1 MIYLFNH
8 NEELLGELKTTE
20 LSSCI
25 QEETLNGL
33 ERLDF
38 EVLLPY
44 RYKMKGVEF
53 VVHADVNEPKD
64 FYMYKIISAANTS
77 NSYAYTCIN
86 VAYDDLKSYGYLRE
100 YRMQKTTGRLA
111 LETVLNRSRWTVG
124 TVEDT
129 AQRDF
134 YIYDLTRLD
143 AIGKLIEIFNVELEF
158 KVNFDGNRITSR
170 IVNLYQKRG
179 YVTGKRFYYGTN
191 TLEVVKEETTGDI
204 YTAVIGRGKGE
215 EKVNADGEA
224 TGGYGRRI
232 DFKDIEWRKDKG
244 DPLDKPKGQE
254 FIELPQATELYGYS
268 DGTPR
273 YKIIPHDQIEDP
285 AELLQACY
293 DDLIKG
299 SRPLVEFKASI
310 KDYGRVFLGD
320 TVNII
325 RKDLDI
331 YYTARVF
338 KITRDLLN
346 VYNTQIELGDNLDYG
361 QGKKN
366 KELANNLKSVDNRIS
381 NVVESVN
388 LTFTKVIE
396 EMREGLTNSFFNEDG
411 YNYEFKAGNKYG
423 IPAGYYSFDKPIDQN
438 PTKVIYIGA
447 GKMAIAN
454 QKDSDGKWDFKTFG
468 TGDGL
473 LAEAIIG
480 NLGEFAKVNANQ
492 INVNNDF
499 AESQLGKKVVIQDNL
514 YNNVKITPE
523 KGLQVLDD
531 KSRERV
537 QLGNWATG
545 RYGLKLTD
553 ETGTRTVLDD
563 KGILQTW
570 ETGRCDNVQS
580 GFPLRIPLYIPRAT
594 STIYMAKMSIWID
607 RFRAYSKAAKT
618 AQANIP
624 TSSAE
629 VVSTSYATMDGG
641 SGYGTTTDY
650 GKTVNGGNITVD
662 VYRDG
667 SYTGPI
673 VGYATI
679 YKVDSHNHGVPYQSH
694 QHGLNLQ
701 FGSHAHQ
708 VTDYGHTHDID
719 YGIYESSSTL
729 NNLEIF
735 INGTDRTSQLTGS
748 GYFQGSQTEC
758 LIPSNL
764 LKIGQFN
771 MVEVR
776 CKSGMGRVDAS
787 IVTQALVQYGGL

>member
-8 NEELLGELKTTE
+8 KEELLGELKTAE
-20 LSSCI
+20 LGSCI

-44 RYKMKGVEF
+44 KYKMKGVEF

-64 FYMYKIISAANTS
+64 FYMYKIISAANTR

-111 LETVLNRSRWTVG
+111 LETVLHGSRWAVG

-143 AIGKLIEIFNVELEF
+143 AIGKLIETFNVELEF
-158 KVNFDGNRITSR
+158 KVNFNGNKITSR
-170 IVNLYQKRG
+170 VVNLYQKRG
-179 YVTGKRFYYGTN
+179 YVTGKRFYYGSN
-191 TLEVVKEETTGDI
+191 ALEVVKEETTGDI

-215 EKVNADGEA
+215 EKVNADGDT

-268 DGTPR
+268 DGTSR
-273 YKIIPHDQIEDP
+273 YKIIVHDQIEDP

-346 VYNTQIELGDNLDYG
+346 IYNTKIELGDNLDYG

-454 QKDSDGKWDFKTFG
+454 QKDSEGKWDFKTFG

-499 AESQLGKKVVIQDNL
+499 AESQLGKKVVIQDKL

-537 QLGNWATG
+537 QLGNWASG
-545 RYGLKLTD
+545 RYGLKVTD
-553 ETGTRTVLDD
+553 ESGNKTVLDD
-563 KGILQTW
+563 NGMLQTW
-570 ETGRCDNVQS
+570 QDGRCDNADS
-580 GFPLRIPLYIPRAT
+580 GHPLKIPIFIPKETAKIYKAYLRIYIE
-594 STIYMAKMSIWID
+594 S
-607 RFRAYSKAAKT
+607 FRAYSKALTTVEAKYST
-618 AQANIP
+618 TNGGGFQ
-624 TSSAE
+624 SAFG
-629 VVSTSYATMDGG
+629 TTDGG
-641 SGYGTTTDY
+641 GGIYYTTHGSKDVDGRNVQRVVTDFSGKQIGFAEDY
-650 GKTVNGGNITVD
+650 H
-662 VYRDG
+662 VYSHEHDI
-667 SYTGPI
+667 SIEPH
-673 VGYATI
+673 
-679 YKVDSHNHGVPYQSH
+679 SHNVSVRVDGHSHDFTIPAHG
-694 QHGLNLQ
+694 
-701 FGSHAHQ
+701 
-708 VTDYGHTHDID
+708 HDIV
-719 YGIYESSSTL
+719 YGIYEE
-729 NNLEIF
+729 NNSDSNMEIF
-735 INGTDRTSQLTGS
+735 INGNDRTSALTGS
-748 GYFQGSQTEC
+748 GYFKNTQSELDITNYLNKGSWN
-758 LIPSNL
+758 I
-764 LKIGQFN
+764 
-771 MVEVR
+771 VEIKTR
-776 CKSGMGRVDAS
+776 ERMRIDATVF
-787 IVTQALVQYGGL
+787 IQALLNYGGY